1 MTFTEAGGIKP
12 SVYFIVNYL
21 RRCVKIVDDLRVNN
35 KIRAKKVRLIDSNGE
50 QIGIKSLNR
59 AKREAEKKDF
69 DLVEV
74 APQANPPVCRIMDYG
89 KYKYEQAKKE
99 KEAKKNQNVMN
110 IKEVQMGVKIED
122 HDFNVKLKQARRF
135 LNDKDKVKVRIK
147 FRGREMMHKELGYDL
162 TDRLVEGTKD
172 LGSVEKK
179 ATMEGRNMLMFITP
193 DSDKQ

>member
-1 MTFTEAGGIKP
+1 M
-12 SVYFIVNYL
+12 VN
-21 RRCVKIVDDLRVNN
+21 DLKVNN
-35 KIRAKKVRLIDSNGE
+35 QIRAKKVRLIDQEGE
-50 QIGIKSLNR
+50 QIGIKSIN
-59 AKREAEKKDF
+59 EALDISAERGL

-110 IKEVQMGVKIED
+110 VKEVQMGVKIED

-135 LNDKDKVKVRIK
+135 LNNKDKVKVRIR

-162 TDRLVEGTKD
+162 MDRLIEETEDIGQVESKP
-172 LGSVEKK
+172 K
-179 ATMEGRNMLMFITP
+179 MEGRNMMMFLTP
-193 DSDKQ
+193 KSEKQ